1 MKSVRRARSVFNNR
15 GSAFV
20 QALVA
25 VGVVGVMIY
34 FLSPTVVKHR
44 TQVTKTASIITARLA
59 LHSMVDYTLFGIR
72 QRWCFS
78 ESWMQ
83 ESCGKSVPATAVEL
97 LNHPRSVE
105 RLLMKKETV
114 AFLRVIGIANP
125 DKVPVSKIRQRIN
138 IESFSALHPV
148 YRIIADLK
156 GYTVAAIDVE
166 ISRDL
171 RASIPEYGREVYLR
185 VDVSLLDRGGK
196 VIEVG
201 SSTLKTTSYVGVYPR
216 EVGSFAVMVA
226 GDLYLDKTSS
236 ATSGLKKGDAIIK
249 QTGSRLANI
258 KYPGLVFES
267 PVFVNGSVHLPIAPD
282 SGIDLEG
289 GDTVYTPVTFKDK
302 VVLGDGPVMRSG
314 QEFKPRYAGQQ
325 NDQFWAQIRQFGGFQ
340 KGVEVDGARD
350 LGLDYLSGFATGETV
365 NANLMAQCLRH
376 EKIKYELANTN
387 NSQLTGQLLQ
397 QKGSKYNYRLALTDG
412 NLFTVQ
418 NKAVEKPNSVDNWWG
433 VRDLLKG
440 FSVSQDQ
447 LAATRYKVKFGNM
460 YIQGEIPAEGS
471 VTLEPKIDLRPLEK
485 SLERQVSQAESD
497 VSSSQSRLNQAA
509 RSVERAARD
518 VEDAENDVEREER
531 RSPVDKDRLARARS
545 NLSGAR
551 NDLAQARQYKDRM
564 EAELDANE
572 KKLSATRTQL
582 SKVRASMDVQP
593 KIHLTMKKPIKPGD
607 DDPKKNNSNAS
618 FQDLDISFDNASMLV
633 NTMGERLPVSIE
645 LEAYDVGYYSGRNL
659 RIGNGWASNNKGWL
673 VFEPDGA
680 DFNVA
685 KRLQD
690 SSGKAKDGYPED
702 IDPYV
707 NLDRACEAMGE
718 SSSAFGGSDWSQSFA
733 SSARQ
738 SWSFTNKAE
747 EAKDFIF
754 DKNNA
759 RWEAGG
765 VSTAA
770 FHVVSLAKTCY
781 IKSDANFVSGFMNCE
796 KLVIES
802 RDKPLRIVG
811 SFILAQGMSIDDTA
825 YRSGIRWSTIYH
837 SMATYEL
844 RRAGVLKGNN
854 SADCSVINRYPV
866 WHPYPSITDVSN
878 LYRCNAISLRAKADP
893 FRWTAVD
900 PDCGFIKNSN
910 STVCKN
916 RLVRFYV
923 LEISRESGI

>member
-1 MKSVRRARSVFNNR
+1 MKSVRKARSVFNNR

-34 FLSPTVVKHR
+34 FLSPTVIKHK

-97 LNHPRSVE
+97 LSHPRSVE
-105 RLLMKKETV
+105 RILMKKETV
-114 AFLRVIGIANP
+114 DFLRLIGIANP
-125 DKVPVSKIRQRIN
+125 EKVPVSKIHQRIN

-148 YRIIADLK
+148 YKIVADLK
-156 GYTVAAIDVE
+156 GYTVASIDVE
-166 ISRDL
+166 ISRDV

-185 VDVSLLDRGGK
+185 IDVSLLDRSGK

-226 GDLYLDKTSS
+226 GDLYLDKTSNS
-236 ATSGLKKGDAIIK
+236 TSGLKKGDALIK

-258 KYPGLVFES
+258 KYPGLIFES
-267 PVFVNGSVHLPIAPD
+267 PVFVNGSIHLPMAPD
-282 SGIDLEG
+282 SGADLTG

-302 VVLGDGPVMRSG
+302 VVLGDGPVMRNN

-325 NDQFWAQIRQFGGFQ
+325 DDQFWAQIRQFGGFQ

-365 NANLMAQCLRH
+365 NASLMAQCLRH
-376 EKIKYELANTN
+376 EKIKYELSNTE
-387 NSQLTGQLLQ
+387 NSQLTGQLLG

-412 NLFTVQ
+412 NMFTVQ
-418 NKAVEKPNSVDNWWG
+418 NKDVEKPNSPDNWWG
-433 VRDLLKG
+433 FRDLLKG
-440 FSVSQDQ
+440 FSLSQEK
-447 LAATRYKVKFGNM
+447 LAATRYNIKFGNM
-460 YIQGEIPAEGS
+460 YLTGEIPAEGS

-485 SLERQVSQAESD
+485 SLERQTSQAESD
-497 VSSSQSRLNQAA
+497 VNSSQARLNQAA

-518 VEDAENDVEREER
+518 VNDAESAVDREER
-531 RSPVDKDRLARARS
+531 RNPVDKDRLARARS
-545 NLSGAR
+545 NLYSAR
-551 NDLAQARQYKDRM
+551 NDLAQAKQYKDRM

-572 KKLSATRTQL
+572 RKLSATREQL
-582 SKVRASMDVQP
+582 RKVRASMDIQP
-593 KIHLTMKKPIKPGD
+593 KIHISMKKPLKPGD
-607 DDPKKNNSNAS
+607 DPEKNNSNAS

-633 NTMGERLPVSIE
+633 NSMGERLPVSLE
-645 LEAYDVGYYSGRNL
+645 LVAYDVGYYDGRNL
-659 RIGNGWASNNKGWL
+659 RKNWAAGNNKGWL

-680 DFNVA
+680 DFKVGS
-685 KRLQD
+685 RLQD
-690 SSGKAKDGYPED
+690 SSGRAKSGYPED
-702 IDPYV
+702 VDPYI
-707 NLDRACEAMGE
+707 NLDKACEALGK

-738 SWSFTNKAE
+738 SWSFTAKYG
-747 EAKDFIF
+747 EAKDFVF
-754 DKNNA
+754 DRNNA
-759 RWEAGG
+759 YWDNSGG
-765 VSTAA
+765 STAA
-770 FHVVSLAKTCY
+770 FQVVSLAKTCY

-811 SFILAQGMSIDDTA
+811 SFILSQGMSIDDSA

-837 SMATYEL
+837 AMATYEL
-844 RRAGVLKGNN
+844 RKAGVLKGNN

-893 FRWTAVD
+893 FRWTSVD
-900 PDCGFIKNSN
+900 PDCGFIKNGN